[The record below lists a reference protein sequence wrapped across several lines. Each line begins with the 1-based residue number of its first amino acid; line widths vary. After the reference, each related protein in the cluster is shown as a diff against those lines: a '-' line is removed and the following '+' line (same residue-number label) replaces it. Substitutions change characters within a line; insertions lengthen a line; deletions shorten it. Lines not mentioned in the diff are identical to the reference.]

1 MKALGIYIVDSLSL
15 SPSSLFSLFS
25 FSLECY
31 SSGVVTIEMSFHTI
45 IFFFSFFDLVS
56 RVRKL
61 PISGGLRLVL
71 LPASHLEISIKN
83 GECITRWKELPAMP
97 GSREKMITSKWSQG
111 NGWQCYIETLYD
123 WFPTP
128 LESNAN
134 SQVFSLN
141 SLNKNLE
148 KNISNEKSID
158 QRIKFFKMV
167 FIISVGIK
175 ERE

>member
-1 MKALGIYIVDSLSL
+1 
-15 SPSSLFSLFS
+15 
-25 FSLECY
+25 
-31 SSGVVTIEMSFHTI
+31 
-45 IFFFSFFDLVS
+45 
-56 RVRKL
+56 
-61 PISGGLRLVL
+61 
-71 LPASHLEISIKN
+71 
-83 GECITRWKELPAMP
+83 
-97 GSREKMITSKWSQG
+97 
-111 NGWQCYIETLYD
+111 
-123 WFPTP
+123 